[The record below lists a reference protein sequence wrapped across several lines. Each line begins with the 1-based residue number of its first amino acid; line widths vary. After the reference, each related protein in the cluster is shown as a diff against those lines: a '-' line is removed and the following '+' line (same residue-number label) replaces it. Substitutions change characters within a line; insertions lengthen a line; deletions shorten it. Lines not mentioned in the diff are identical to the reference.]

1 MMDQVG
7 KNRLRTEMQEK
18 RMKLN
23 AQDIALASQAIGNKL
38 AELEPLKKALTIM
51 AFCPIR
57 NEVDLSDFFTDQQN
71 QGKKIFL
78 PRINSD
84 GELEAAELRPN
95 SLRRGTF
102 GIPEP
107 IGEVVPPETIDAVLV
122 PGLVFDGGGYRLG
135 YGKGYYDRFLSMVP
149 ARVFKCGVC
158 YEFQVVDNIYP
169 REKDIP
175 MHWVV
180 TDRSELVID
189 WNFF

>member
-1 MMDQVG
+1 MMDRME
-7 KNRLRTEMQEK
+7 KNLLRTEMQEK

-23 AQDIALASQAIGNKL
+23 AQDITVASRAIGNKL
-38 AELEPLKKALTIM
+38 AELEPLKKAHTIM

-57 NEVDLSDFFTDQQN
+57 NEVDLSGFFTDQQN

-169 REKDIP
+169 HEKDIP